1 MNHQLNDRACVS
13 KAELE
18 RADGGVVD
26 AEMGRL
32 GSMSRRMMCSVMMGV
47 VSLGSSLA
55 MAQEQL
61 RPPTTKEDPTSPKIL
76 VILIAVLLTGA
87 VVFAASLKSKRTHQD

>member
-1 MNHQLNDRACVS
+1 MNHQLNDRVCVS
-13 KAELE
+13 KAGLE
-18 RADGGVVD
+18 GTDGGGVD
-26 AEMGRL
+26 AEMGRF
-32 GSMSRRMMCSVMMGV
+32 GSMSRRMLCSTMMGV
-47 VSLGSSLA
+47 VSVGSSLA